1 MCPHCWGAQFQPGR
15 RVAGEQRL
23 RSTAHLPLVGRAIDE
38 SEKVEPPK
46 VGAAFMVRFDTAEEA
61 SRAVRTRHGG
71 FIGSRRVQLR
81 VLP

>member
-1 MCPHCWGAQFQPGR
+1 MCPLCWGAQFQPAR
-15 RVAGEQRL
+15 RVAGQQRI

-38 SEKVEPPK
+38 SEKAEPRTE
-46 VGAAFMVRFDTAEEA
+46 GAAFMVRFDTAEEA
-61 SRAVRTRHGG
+61 SRAVRTRHGA